1 VKPDD
6 GVNAPSDRQLL
17 ASYGWIIVAVCTFG
31 ISTGPAAF
39 AFGSAGQFIGA
50 FHEEFGWGRTEVSFG
65 LLVLTGMTALSLPF
79 IGRLIDR
86 YGARRVL
93 IPSLL
98 LFAACLAAVP
108 LFVRE
113 LWQLNLVYVLMG
125 TVAAGTNS
133 VPFVR
138 VISAWFDRSRGL
150 AIGIAGSG
158 TGLGFAYVPLIVEYM
173 TSHYGWRSAYYALA
187 FIVLAVTLPLV
198 ALLFK
203 ERPADVGLNAD
214 GTPLRHHRS
223 ADVARTSE
231 IAGLTLRQ
239 SLATRDFW
247 VLIFVFVGL
256 AFVVYGVLP
265 HLVPLLT
272 DRGLTSGLAALIA
285 STFGISAFAG
295 RVLIGWLIDHYFA
308 RNVALVFFALSGVGL
323 ALLNSDAPVWLLFVA
338 AALVG
343 GGLGA
348 EVDLLA
354 YLTSRYFGLRCFSE
368 IFGVLF
374 GAILVSIGLGP
385 VVFGLVHDQTQS
397 YSSVMYA
404 GIALCTLAVLVMVML
419 RPYPQWRPT
428 DPKLT

>member
-1 VKPDD
+1 VQTEQSVDSAPD
-6 GVNAPSDRQLL
+6 GRL
-17 ASYGWIIVAVCTFG
+17 ARHGWIIVAVCTFG

-50 FHEEFGWGRTEVSFG
+50 FHDEFGWDRTEVSFG
-65 LLVLTGMTALSLPF
+65 LLILTGMTALSLPF

-86 YGARRVL
+86 YGARHVL
-93 IPSLL
+93 IPSLV
-98 LFAACLAAVP
+98 LFAACLAAIP

-113 LWQLNLVYVLMG
+113 LWQLNLIYVLMG
-125 TVAAGTNS
+125 TLAAGTNS

-173 TSHYGWRSAYYALA
+173 TTHHGWRSAYYALA
-187 FIVLAVTLPLV
+187 AVVLAVTVPLV
-198 ALLFK
+198 VLLLREK
-203 ERPADVGLNAD
+203 PADVGLDVD
-214 GTPLRHHRS
+214 GAPLQLHRS
-223 ADVARTSE
+223 ADVGHSTGS
-231 IAGLTLRQ
+231 AGYTLRE
-239 SLATRDFW
+239 AYRRRDFW
-247 VLIFVFVGL
+247 VLIVVFVGL

-265 HLVPLLT
+265 HLVPLLR
-272 DRGLTSGLAALIA
+272 DRGIDSGTAAVIA
-285 STFGISAFAG
+285 SMFGLSAFVG
-295 RVLIGWLIDHYFA
+295 RVVIGWLIDHFFA

-323 ALLNSDAPVWLLFVA
+323 ALLNSDVPVWLLFVA

-374 GAILVSIGLGP
+374 GAILVSIGVGP
-385 VVFGLVHDQTQS
+385 VVFGLVHDRTQS
-397 YSSVMYA
+397 YADVMYA
-404 GIALCTLAVLVMVML
+404 GIGLCAVAVLVMVLL
-419 RPYPQWRPT
+419 RPYPKWSTHELPRA
-428 DPKLT
+428 

>member
-1 VKPDD
+1 MDAAPD
-6 GVNAPSDRQLL
+6 RRL
-17 ASYGWIIVAVCTFG
+17 ARYGWIIVAVCTLG
-31 ISTGPAAF
+31 ISTGPGAF
-39 AFGSAGQFIGA
+39 ALGSAGIFIGA
-50 FHEEFGWGRTEVSFG
+50 FHEEFGWNRTEVSFG

-93 IPSLL
+93 IPSLV
-98 LFAACLAAVP
+98 LFAACLAAMSLVN
-108 LFVRE
+108 E

-125 TVAAGTNS
+125 TIAAGTNS

-158 TGLGFAYVPLIVEYM
+158 TGLGFAYVPLVVEYM
-173 TSHYGWRSAYYALA
+173 TVHHGWRSAYYALA
-187 FIVLAVTLPLV
+187 VIVLAITLPLV
-198 ALLFK
+198 LMLFK
-203 ERPADVGLNAD
+203 ERPADVGLSVD

-223 ADVARTSE
+223 ADIERTKESVGCSLRE
-231 IAGLTLRQ
+231 ALTK
-239 SLATRDFW
+239 RDFW
-247 VLIFVFVGL
+247 VLIIVFVGL

-272 DRGLTSGLAALIA
+272 DRGIQSTVAALIA
-285 STFGISAFAG
+285 STFGLSAFVG
-295 RVLIGWLIDHYFA
+295 RIVIGWLIDHFFA
-308 RNVALVFFALSGVGL
+308 RNVALVFFALSGIGL
-323 ALLNSDAPVWLLFVA
+323 ALLNSDVPVWLLFVA

-374 GAILVSIGLGP
+374 GAILVMIGVGP
-385 VVFGLVHDQTQS
+385 VVFGLVHDRTQS
-397 YSSVMYA
+397 YAGVMHV
-404 GIALCTLAVLVMVML
+404 GIWLCVVAVLVMVLL
-419 RPYPQWRPT
+419 RPYPKWDAPETPRA
-428 DPKLT
+428 

>member
-1 VKPDD
+1 MDA
-6 GVNAPSDRQLL
+6 APGPRL
-17 ASYGWIIVAVCTFG
+17 AAYGWVIIAVCTFG

-50 FHEEFGWGRTEVSFG
+50 FHDEFGWDRTEVSFG
-65 LLVLTGMTALSLPF
+65 LLILTGMTALSLPF

-93 IPSLL
+93 IPSLV
-98 LFAACLAAVP
+98 LFAGCLAAIP
-108 LFVRE
+108 LLVRE
-113 LWQLNLVYVLMG
+113 LWQLNVVYVLMG

-173 TSHYGWRSAYYALA
+173 TTHHGWRSAYYALA
-187 FIVLAVTLPLV
+187 AIVLATTLPLV
-198 ALLFK
+198 LILFK
-203 ERPADVGLNAD
+203 ERPADVGLSAD

-223 ADVARTSE
+223 ADIGRTNEST
-231 IAGLTLRQ
+231 GCTLRE
-239 SLATRDFW
+239 AMTKRDFW
-247 VLIFVFVGL
+247 VLIVVFVGL

-272 DRGLTSGLAALIA
+272 DRGITSGTAALIA
-285 STFGISAFAG
+285 SMFGLSAFVG
-295 RVLIGWLIDHYFA
+295 RVVIGWLIDHFFA

-323 ALLNSDAPVWLLFVA
+323 ALLNADVPVWLLFVA

-374 GAILVSIGLGP
+374 GAILVSIGMGP
-385 VVFGLVHDQTQS
+385 VVFGLVHDRTQS
-397 YSSVMYA
+397 YADVMYA
-404 GIALCTLAVLVMVML
+404 GIGLCIVAVLVMVLL
-419 RPYPQWRPT
+419 RPYPQWGAREST
-428 DPKLT
+428 RA

>member
-1 VKPDD
+1 VAAATP
-6 GVNAPSDRQLL
+6 GGRL
-17 ASYGWIIVAVCTFG
+17 ASYGWVIVAVCTFG

-50 FHEEFGWGRTEVSFG
+50 FHEEFGWDRTQVSFG
-65 LLVLTGMTALSLPF
+65 LLILTGMTALSLPF

-93 IPSLL
+93 IPSLVM
-98 LFAACLAAVP
+98 FAGCLAAVP
-108 LFVRE
+108 LLVHE

-158 TGLGFAYVPLIVEYM
+158 TGLGFAYVPLVVEYM
-173 TSHYGWRSAYYALA
+173 TAHHGWRSAYYALA
-187 FIVLAVTLPLV
+187 AIVLAITLPLV
-198 ALLFK
+198 LLLFR
-203 ERPADVGLNAD
+203 ERPTDVEPGTD
-214 GTPLRHHRS
+214 GTPPPLHRS
-223 ADVARTSE
+223 ADVERSSE
-231 IAGLTLRQ
+231 SAGITLREA
-239 SLATRDFW
+239 LAQRDFW
-247 VLIFVFVGL
+247 VLIVVFVVL

-272 DRGLTSGLAALIA
+272 DRGIDSATAALIA
-285 STFGISAFAG
+285 SMFGVSAFFG
-295 RVLIGWLIDHYFA
+295 RVVIGWLIDHFFA
-308 RNVALVFFALSGVGL
+308 RNVALVFFALSGAGL
-323 ALLNSDAPVWLLFVA
+323 ALLNAEVPVGLLFVA

-385 VVFGLVHDQTQS
+385 VVFGIVHDRTQS
-397 YSSVMYA
+397 YAAVMYA
-404 GIALCTLAVLVMVML
+404 GIGLCIVAVLVMVLL
-419 RPYPQWRPT
+419 RPYPQWGTRQST
-428 DPKLT
+428 HA

>member
-1 VKPDD
+1 MQAAPD
-6 GVNAPSDRQLL
+6 RRL
-17 ASYGWIIVAVCTFG
+17 ARYGWVTVAVCTFG
-31 ISTGPAAF
+31 ISTGPGAF

-50 FHEEFGWGRTEVSFG
+50 FHDEFGWDRTEVSFG
-65 LLVLTGMTALSLPF
+65 LLILTGMTALSLPF

-93 IPSLL
+93 VPSLV
-98 LFAACLAAVP
+98 LFAGCLAAIP

-173 TSHYGWRSAYYALA
+173 TAHHGWRSAYYALA
-187 FIVLAVTLPLV
+187 AIVLAITLPLV
-198 ALLFK
+198 LLLLR
-203 ERPADVGLNAD
+203 ERPADAGLTVD

-223 ADVARTSE
+223 ADVGRATEST
-231 IAGLTLRQ
+231 GCTLREA
-239 SLATRDFW
+239 LAQRDFW
-247 VLIFVFVGL
+247 VLIIVFVGL

-265 HLVPLLT
+265 HLVPLLG
-272 DRGLTSGLAALIA
+272 DRGIESGTAALIA
-285 STFGISAFAG
+285 SMFGLSAFVG
-295 RVLIGWLIDHYFA
+295 RVVIGWLIDHFFA

-323 ALLNSDAPVWLLFVA
+323 ALLNSDVPVVLLFVA

-354 YLTSRYFGLRCFSE
+354 YLTSRYFGRRCFSE

-374 GAILVSIGLGP
+374 GAILVSIGVGP
-385 VVFGLVHDQTQS
+385 VVFGLVHDRTQS
-397 YSSVMYA
+397 YAAVMYA
-404 GIALCTLAVLVMVML
+404 GIGLCVFALLVMVLL
-419 RPYPQWRPT
+419 RPYPQWSAHGTPR
-428 DPKLT
+428 DQGKHRV

>member
-1 VKPDD
+1 VEAAHPADP
-6 GVNAPSDRQLL
+6 APGRRL
-17 ASYGWIIVAVCTFG
+17 ASYGWVIVAVCTFG

-50 FHEEFGWGRTEVSFG
+50 FHDEFGWGRTEVSFG
-65 LLVLTGMTALSLPF
+65 LLILTGMTALSLPF

-93 IPSLL
+93 IPSLV
-98 LFAACLAAVP
+98 LFAGCLAAIP
-108 LFVRE
+108 LLVRE

-158 TGLGFAYVPLIVEYM
+158 TGLGFAYVPLVVEYM
-173 TSHYGWRSAYYALA
+173 TAHHGWRSAYYALA
-187 FIVLAVTLPLV
+187 TIVLAITLPLV
-198 ALLFK
+198 LILFR
-203 ERPADVGLNAD
+203 EQPADVGLSVD

-223 ADVARTSE
+223 ADVERTNES
-231 IAGLTLRQ
+231 AGYTLREA
-239 SLATRDFW
+239 LTKRDFW
-247 VLIFVFVGL
+247 VLIIVFVGL

-272 DRGLTSGLAALIA
+272 DRGIKSGVAALIA
-285 STFGISAFAG
+285 STFGLSAFFG
-295 RVLIGWLIDHYFA
+295 RVLIGWLIDHFFA

-323 ALLNSDAPVWLLFVA
+323 ALLNSDVPVWLLFVA

-374 GAILVSIGLGP
+374 GAILVSIGVGP
-385 VVFGLVHDQTQS
+385 VVFGLVHDRTQS
-397 YSSVMYA
+397 YADVMYA
-404 GIALCTLAVLVMVML
+404 GIGLCVFAVLVMVLL
-419 RPYPQWRPT
+419 RPYPRWTARET
-428 DPKLT
+428 TRA